1 MTHTPHYVA
10 RLTRAATEAR
20 ALRAAALASGAH
32 PLMAADDAARTAAD
46 RHDVVAADV
55 LRRLLSTDGHD
66 TFAAALDALVGA
78 A

>member
-10 RLTRAATEAR
+10 RLNRAVDMAR
-20 ALRAAALASGAH
+20 ALRRSLLAGGDH
-32 PLMAADDAARTAAD
+32 PLMAADAAARGAAD

-66 TFAAALDALVGA
+66 TFAAALDALA
-78 A
+78 RA